1 MKIEHSSRYLPY
13 GVKISNGGIPRL
25 LTGIKIQKDGSLCI
39 NYESIIYS
47 ALGRYKLILRPLSDL
62 TEDYVSQFILDKLS
76 KCSSKDI
83 KQCLSYN
90 EIDYLLKHHF
100 DIYGLIEK
108 GEAIDIN
115 TL

>member
-1 MKIEHSSRYLPY
+1 MKIEEIKGYLGT
-13 GVKISNGGIPRL
+13 GVKFKDIPKGYDGIRELDVINFDYCLVNG
-25 LTGIKIQKDGSLCI
+25 
-39 NYESIIYS
+39 
-47 ALGRYKLILRPLSDL
+47 KLILRPLSDL
-62 TEDYVSQFILDKLS
+62 TENYVSQFILDKLS

-90 EIDYLLKHHF
+90 EIDCLLKHHF
-100 DIYGLIEK
+100 DIHGLIEK